1 MKSYVPKF
9 LVDDFENWYTTE
21 HLKDAHEVFKAIN
34 SSRGWSKNIRVLIIY
49 AYYEFKSL
57 DQANNVLNSNS
68 LKKIIKIYDLK
79 CENKIK
85 RERDIIQISKVI

>member
-1 MKSYVPKF
+1 MLMLILVP
-9 LVDDFENWYTTE
+9 L
-21 HLKDAHEVFKAIN
+21 
-34 SSRGWSKNIRVLIIY
+34 VLIIY